1 MFRYAFCNEMF
12 VNWTWEHTVAFAAE
26 TGYDGIEIAPFTFA
40 KSAGAIS
47 ASQRRHIRRTAEQ
60 AGIDIVGLHWLLL
73 TPPGLYVTTPD
84 KALRKRTADYF
95 VDLVRL
101 CGDLGGSVMVI
112 GSPKQ
117 RNIMPGVTREQ
128 AMDYA
133 VEVYGAALPEAEKFG
148 VTLAIEPLAP
158 KETNFIRT
166 GQDGMELID
175 RIGHDRFQLHLDVK
189 AMSGSEV
196 RPIPDVIH
204 WCRRALAHFHSN
216 DPNLLGPGMGAVDHR
231 PIVKAL
237 AEIGYTGYL
246 SVEVFDYRPGPERI
260 ARESMNYLKRIT
272 AEL

>member
-12 VNWTWEHTVAFAAE
+12 VDWTWEHTVAFAAE
-26 TGYDGIEIAPFTFA
+26 TGYDGIEIAPYTFA
-40 KSAGAIS
+40 KSAGAVT
-47 ASQRRHIRRTAEQ
+47 ASRRREIRRTAER

-84 KALRKRTADYF
+84 RALRKKTADYF
-95 VDLVRL
+95 VDLVHL

-133 VEVYGAALPEAEKFG
+133 VEVYSAALPEAERCG

-166 GQDGMELID
+166 GQDGMELVD

-189 AMSGSEV
+189 AMSGSED

-204 WCRRALAHFHSN
+204 WCRRALTHFHSN

-260 ARESMNYLKRIT
+260 ARESMGYLKRIT
-272 AEL
+272 AGL